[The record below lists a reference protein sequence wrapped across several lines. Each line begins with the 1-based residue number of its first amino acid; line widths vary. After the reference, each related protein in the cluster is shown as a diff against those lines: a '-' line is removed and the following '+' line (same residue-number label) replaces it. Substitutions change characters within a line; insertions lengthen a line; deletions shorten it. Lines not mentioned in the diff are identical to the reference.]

1 MFTHL
6 FFARIITNKGRE
18 FDKYLPRNMSW
29 VETLYECWNILKNE
43 LLKENI
49 DSIDKFMSYIFID
62 LFPILN
68 KQKKIEDYES
78 LIKFEDT
85 LESTIQKTIKK
96 YKEDINKN
104 ELNKKKIDEDRT
116 SFINLLKEKYT
127 SLEYKNEEYP
137 FYEYFYFSDYL
148 NEKYIIEKL
157 THKEENKY
165 PVLRKY
171 LGHKN
176 NKDVKN
182 NSFCIKISI

>member
-1 MFTHL
+1 
-6 FFARIITNKGRE
+6 
-18 FDKYLPRNMSW
+18 MSW

-68 KQKKIEDYES
+68 KQKKIENYES

-104 ELNKKKIDEDRT
+104 ELNKKK
-116 SFINLLKEKYT
+116 
-127 SLEYKNEEYP
+127 
-137 FYEYFYFSDYL
+137 
-148 NEKYIIEKL
+148 
-157 THKEENKY
+157 
-165 PVLRKY
+165 
-171 LGHKN
+171 
-176 NKDVKN
+176 
-182 NSFCIKISI
+182 